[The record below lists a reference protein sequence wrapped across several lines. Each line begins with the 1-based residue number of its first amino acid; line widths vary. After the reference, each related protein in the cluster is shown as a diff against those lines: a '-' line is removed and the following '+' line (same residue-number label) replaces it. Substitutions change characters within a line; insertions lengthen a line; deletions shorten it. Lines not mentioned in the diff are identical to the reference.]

1 MKISFPPGLLG
12 GLGAGIGLCDLDK
25 AKAAQCGA
33 DSRVGSATL
42 VAGPGGAPLNIQG
55 EVFLT
60 APPAAGALAGL
71 AITVPGKVGPFDLG
85 TTVSIATIN
94 VRPGDSGLDVTS
106 TNLPQVV
113 GGIPL
118 GIRQIKLNLDR
129 QGFMRNATSCAA
141 QQLTATFTSTLDASA
156 TTTAPYQATDCDKVP
171 FNPKLEGAV
180 GKQGDRSELAKGG
193 HPTVTAVVSQTSGQ
207 IATKAVTVTLP
218 KQLGADIPNLNRTC
232 PEGQDCGDRNIVG
245 KATAVTPLLPI
256 PLTGD
261 VRLVTPA
268 GGGLPQ
274 LHLGLRGLLSID
286 LVGKTSL
293 SKDGR
298 VVNTFE
304 GIPDVPLSRF
314 ELTINGGKTGILVNY
329 RALKCGQKLTGN
341 GEFLGHSGA
350 KAAVTGAFEV
360 CGILKKQSTA
370 ASKTKGKR
378 TRATAKLR
386 KGRLTV
392 KVHGAKKITRVKLG
406 LPKGAKLKDKRTWS
420 GKASS
425 RNVTITLKKGLKGV
439 KKGRKLTVRVTMGK
453 AHATLKPRIR

>member
-1 MKISFPPGLLG
+1 
-12 GLGAGIGLCDLDK
+12 
-25 AKAAQCGA
+25 
-33 DSRVGSATL
+33 
-42 VAGPGGAPLNIQG
+42 
-55 EVFLT
+55 
-60 APPAAGALAGL
+60 
-71 AITVPGKVGPFDLG
+71 
-85 TTVSIATIN
+85 
-94 VRPGDSGLDVTS
+94 
-106 TNLPQVV
+106 
-113 GGIPL
+113 
-118 GIRQIKLNLDR
+118 
-129 QGFMRNATSCAA
+129 MRNATSCAA
-141 QQLTATFTSTLDASA
+141 QQLTATFTSTQDATA
-156 TTTAPYQATDCDKVP
+156 TTTAPYQATGCDKVP
-171 FNPKLEGAV
+171 FNPKLQGTA
-180 GKQGDRSELAKGG
+180 GKKGDRSELAKGG

-218 KQLGADIPNLNRTC
+218 KALGADIPNLNRTC

-256 PLTGD
+256 PLSGD

-274 LHLGLRGLLSID
+274 LRLGLRGLLSID

-341 GEFLGHSGA
+341 GDFLGHSGA
-350 KAAVTGAFEV
+350 KKAVTGAFEV
-360 CGILKKQSTA
+360 CGTLKKSSA
-370 ASKTKGKR
+370 ASKNKGKR
-378 TRATAKLR
+378 TRASAKLR

-392 KVHGAKKITRVKLG
+392 KVHGAKKITGVKLG
-406 LPKGAKLKDKRTWS
+406 LPKGAKLKGKRTWS
-420 GKASS
+420 GKTSS
-425 RNVTITLKKGLKGV
+425 RNVTITLKKGLHGV

-453 AHATLKPRIR
+453 SHATLKPKIR